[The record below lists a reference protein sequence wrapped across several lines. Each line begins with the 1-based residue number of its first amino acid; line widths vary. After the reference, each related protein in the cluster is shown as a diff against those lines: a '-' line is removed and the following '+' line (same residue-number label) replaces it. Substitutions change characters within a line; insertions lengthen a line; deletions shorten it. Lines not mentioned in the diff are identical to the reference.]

1 MITLESVKTYLNIDF
16 ADNDALLQNYIDRV
30 KYRASTVTG
39 ISQTVIAIDPTTLVE
54 SIAPNPDFDTP
65 ELDGAMLEDVAHMYA
80 NRGESV
86 TGSDTAFATY
96 RRLSKRPMF

>member
-16 ADNDALLQNYIDRV
+16 SDNDTLLKNYIENV
-30 KYRASTVTG
+30 KNRAA
-39 ISQTVIAIDPTTLVE
+39 TVIGAEL
-54 SIAPNPDFDTP
+54 DTP
-65 ELDGAMLEDVAHMYA
+65 ELDTPEIDGAMLEDVAHMYA

>member
-1 MITLESVKTYLNIDF
+1 MITLEKVKEFLNIDF
-16 ADNDALLQNYIDRV
+16 SDQDALLESYIDRV
-30 KYRASTVTG
+30 KDRAHTIIGTE
-39 ISQTVIAIDPTTLVE
+39 L
-54 SIAPNPDFDTP
+54 DTP

>member
-1 MITLESVKTYLNIDF
+1 MITLESVKAYLNIDF
-16 ADNDALLQNYIDRV
+16 SDNDTLLENYIERV
-30 KYRASTVTG
+30 KNRARTITG
-39 ISQTVIAIDPTTLVE
+39 CYI
-54 SIAPNPDFDTP
+54 DTP

>member
-16 ADNDALLQNYIDRV
+16 ADNDALLQNYIERVIDR
-30 KYRASTVTG
+30 A
-39 ISQTVIAIDPTTLVE
+39 QTIIGCY
-54 SIAPNPDFDTP
+54 IDTP

-86 TGSDTAFATY
+86 TGSATAFATY

>member
-1 MITLESVKTYLNIDF
+1 MLFRSLNIDF
-16 ADNDALLQNYIDRV
+16 ADNDALLQTYIDRV
-30 KYRASTVTG
+30 RDRA
-39 ISQTVIAIDPTTLVE
+39 QTIIGC
-54 SIAPNPDFDTP
+54 SIDTP

-86 TGSDTAFATY
+86 TGSATAFATY

>member
-16 ADNDALLQNYIDRV
+16 SDNDALLESYIDRV
-30 KYRASTVTG
+30 KDKAA
-39 ISQTVIAIDPTTLVE
+39 TVIGAEIDTL
-54 SIAPNPDFDTP
+54 

>member
-1 MITLESVKTYLNIDF
+1 MITLGSVKTYLNIDF
-16 ADNDALLQNYIDRV
+16 SDNDTLLQGYIDKV
-30 KYRASTVTG
+30 KDRAHTIIG
-39 ISQTVIAIDPTTLVE
+39 C
-54 SIAPNPDFDTP
+54 SIDTP

-80 NRGESV
+80 SRGESV

>member
-1 MITLESVKTYLNIDF
+1 MITLEKVKTYLNIDF
-16 ADNDALLQNYIDRV
+16 SDNDTLLQNYIERV
-30 KYRASTVTG
+30 KHRASTVTG
-39 ISQTVIAIDPTTLVE
+39 ISQMIVVSDPITLVV
-54 SIAPNPDFDTP
+54 SAVPNPDFDTP

>member
-1 MITLESVKTYLNIDF
+1 MITVENVKSYLNIDF
-16 ADNDALLQNYIDRV
+16 SDNDVLLQTYIDRV
-30 KYRASTVTG
+30 KDRAA
-39 ISQTVIAIDPTTLVE
+39 TVIGCYIDTPEL
-54 SIAPNPDFDTP
+54 DTP